1 MSRRAKTSQAE
12 APGQD
17 SFLDVVANLVGIILI
32 LIMVVGS
39 QVKNAYV
46 ANLQAQAAD
55 ADATPPA
62 PSALERDAQAADA
75 AAKAIEKDFQLLASK
90 MEREA
95 FEISYR
101 KAERDRLNT
110 LVAAAEQTL
119 AEDRNK
125 LSEAQKAEYD
135 LFAQLNGARRELR
148 DLKLAKSATL
158 NVPETPGIIEHLPT
172 PLAKTVFGKELH
184 LRLVDGKIAYVPFNE
199 LTERL
204 KEDAPKNIWKL
215 KDSSRITEVLGP
227 VDGFRMK
234 YTLIKSEKAIH
245 TQGGVARGHAIEL
258 ERFILVPVSDDLGEP
273 VDLALQ
279 PNSALRSILREYP
292 PDRTTVTVWVYPNS
306 FENFRALKAAL
317 FKLGFA
323 TAGRPL
329 PDGAPIGGSPDGSH
343 SAAQ

>member
-1 MSRRAKTSQAE
+1 MSRRSKVSQAE

-46 ANLQAQAAD
+46 ANLQAKAAN

-62 PSALERDAQAADA
+62 LSALERDVQSAEAAAQAV
-75 AAKAIEKDFQLLASK
+75 EKDFQSLTAK
-90 MEREA
+90 MQREA

-125 LSEAQKAEYD
+125 LSDAQKAEYD

-199 LTERL
+199 FAARL
-204 KEDAPKNIWKL
+204 KE
-215 KDSSRITEVLGP
+215 
-227 VDGFRMK
+227 
-234 YTLIKSEKAIH
+234 
-245 TQGGVARGHAIEL
+245 
-258 ERFILVPVSDDLGEP
+258 
-273 VDLALQ
+273 
-279 PNSALRSILREYP
+279 
-292 PDRTTVTVWVYPNS
+292 
-306 FENFRALKAAL
+306 
-317 FKLGFA
+317 
-323 TAGRPL
+323 
-329 PDGAPIGGSPDGSH
+329 
-343 SAAQ
+343 

>member
-1 MSRRAKTSQAE
+1 MSRRARTSQVE

-46 ANLQAQAAD
+46 ANLQAKAASAD
-55 ADATPPA
+55 AAPPQ
-62 PSALERDAQAADA
+62 PSALERDAKAAED
-75 AAKAIEKDFQLLASK
+75 AAKAVEKDFQALAAK
-90 MEREA
+90 MQREA
-95 FEISYR
+95 FEISFR

-110 LVAAAEQTL
+110 LVVAAEKTL
-119 AEDRNK
+119 NATRSE
-125 LSEAQKAEYD
+125 LSDAQKAEYD
-135 LFAQLNGARRELR
+135 LYAQLNGARRELR

-158 NVPETPGIIEHLPT
+158 NAPETPGVIEHLPT

-184 LRLVDGKIAYVPFNE
+184 LRLQDGKITYVPLNE
-199 LTERL
+199 LVERL
-204 KEDAPKNIWKL
+204 KEDAPKNSWKL
-215 KDSSRITEVLGP
+215 KDSTKITEVIGP
-227 VDGFRMK
+227 LDGFRMK
-234 YTLIKSEKAIH
+234 YTLVKVEKAMH
-245 TQGGVARGHAIEL
+245 TQGGVARGHFVEL
-258 ERFILVPVSDDLGEP
+258 EKFILIPVTDDLGEP
-273 VDLALQ
+273 LDMALQ
-279 PNSALRSILREYP
+279 PGSGLRSILREYP

-306 FENFRALKAAL
+306 FEQFRSLKAAL

-329 PDGAPIGGSPDGSH
+329 PDGTPIGGSPDGSH